1 MLKLQDLQFKV
12 IFSSFSELKVCFIW
26 KCLPNSYSISKAKE
40 KAQNTALLPSLF
52 LHACIQN
59 SSDLWIGFD
68 FLRSEDGT
76 WGNTHYF
83 CAGWWQDSLVN
94 DRTGAG
100 RVSYTAAAVTGS
112 LLWVHARDFKSW
124 SSPGIPWTCLCFS
137 FCCCCSFPDHGSIPG
152 FYMLLH
158 FLVPSESNWEAAN
171 ISWSHV

>member
-1 MLKLQDLQFKV
+1 M
-12 IFSSFSELKVCFIW
+12 CFIW

-59 SSDLWIGFD
+59 SSNLWIGFD

-76 WGNTHYF
+76 WGNTLYF

-158 FLVPSESNWEAAN
+158 LLVPSESNWEAAN